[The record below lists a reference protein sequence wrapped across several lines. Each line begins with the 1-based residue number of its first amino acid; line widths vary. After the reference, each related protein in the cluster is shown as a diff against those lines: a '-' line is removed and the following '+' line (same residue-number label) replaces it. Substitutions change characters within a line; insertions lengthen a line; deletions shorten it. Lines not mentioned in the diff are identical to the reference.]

1 MQLWTTICKL
11 LSAVHFSFCWYTY
24 GQCPCTEGVLWQGC
38 LCGSFSFLEKFLMG
52 GRLLAR
58 WNSRDILKLSISDCW
73 IGGLKLKTPSFWILI
88 KSLEKVGVNHYVITI
103 PLLPRDFTNCWSL
116 LLNLNECSFK
126 SWTSRGG
133 GIDEKGLG
141 TAVCLGK
148 WEGFGFE
155 VFQIHVG
162 VTILY

>member
-1 MQLWTTICKL
+1 MGSVPVQKVFLFGMCSLTWMSSLWKVPLPGEVPYRRQAFTCSKME
-11 LSAVHFSFCWYTY
+11 FQGY
-24 GQCPCTEGVLWQGC
+24 VLPVNV
-38 LCGSFSFLEKFLMG
+38 
-52 GRLLAR
+52 A
-58 WNSRDILKLSISDCW
+58 ILDCW

-103 PLLPRDFTNCWSL
+103 PLLPRDFTSCWSL

-133 GIDEKGLG
+133 GMDEKGLG
-141 TAVCLGK
+141 IAVCLGK